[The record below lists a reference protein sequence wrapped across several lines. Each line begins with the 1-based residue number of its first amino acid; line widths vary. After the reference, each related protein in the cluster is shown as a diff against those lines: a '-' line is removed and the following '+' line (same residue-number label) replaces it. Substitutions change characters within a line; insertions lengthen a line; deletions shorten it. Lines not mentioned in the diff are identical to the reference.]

1 MEINYFCIILIDH
14 SSENTQQVKG
24 SKNLMKITKIASDL
38 NEKCENRYALVYRIA
53 ELAKKLVDE
62 TNQRK
67 HTDDIVYGGEQSF
80 KTSIKPVI
88 QSIMMIASESDDL
101 GDELIG

>member
-1 MEINYFCIILIDH
+1 
-14 SSENTQQVKG
+14 
-24 SKNLMKITKIASDL
+24 MKITKIASDL

-62 TNQRK
+62 SSQRGG
-67 HTDDIVYGGEQSF
+67 HTEEMVYGSEQSY
-80 KTSIKPVI
+80 KNTVKPVI
-88 QSIMMIASESDDL
+88 QSIMMIASENDEL